1 MKDLPPSGQ
10 HGFTLMESVVALVLL
25 SIVSVVI
32 TSLNGNLFLRSGD
45 MRGLQQSTQLLQ
57 ACVDQV
63 IGLRKSS
70 GFDATFQC
78 AEINA
83 LSTEFTLDVS
93 LKPTPDYCPTGLQC
107 KQVLINVKK
116 TGTTVDNPISLLFV
130 NY

>member
-1 MKDLPPSGQ
+1 MKNQPPSAQ
-10 HGFTLMESVVALVLL
+10 HGFTLMELVIAIVLL

-32 TSLNGNLFLRSGD
+32 TRLNGSLFAGASD

-83 LSTEFTLDVS
+83 LSTDFTLDVS

-116 TGTTVDNPISLLFV
+116 TGSTVNNPISLLFV